1 MARYVKADIDEIINR
16 VEGYKV
22 GIAIGTNNNDR
33 IMAAVSVIT
42 DDIINYLNSC
52 EEVDDEQEEKEEETA
67 KED

>member
-1 MARYVKADIDEIINR
+1 MARYVKADVDEIINR

-33 IMAAVSVIT
+33 IMTAVSVIT

>member
-1 MARYVKADIDEIINR
+1 MARYVKADIDEIISR

-42 DDIINYLNSC
+42 DNIISYLNSC

>member
-1 MARYVKADIDEIINR
+1 MARYVKADIDEIISR

-33 IMAAVSVIT
+33 IMTAVSVIT
-42 DDIINYLNSC
+42 DNIISYLNSC
-52 EEVDDEQEEKEEETA
+52 EEVKDEQEEKEEETA